1 VGIVGQ
7 WFCASICDTGATELS
22 SPTGF
27 PFRFIRRTLEAQHK
41 LHLDGIRPSV
51 SVPYSVSC
59 VAINAVKRA
68 ASNHD
73 RSILDVMSLGAFALA
88 IASTV
93 AYKEL

>member
-1 VGIVGQ
+1 MKPAALLQLPLRGDSRPMVLRL
-7 WFCASICDTGATELS
+7 DMRYRGAELS

-41 LHLDGIRPSV
+41 PHLDGIRPSV

-73 RSILDVMSLGAFALA
+73 RSKL
-88 IASTV
+88 
-93 AYKEL
+93 